1 MRESKKTPRWPRG
14 SWHARNIR
22 ILRVVRHVEAGILIA
37 GMLFALLRQAWWGVP
52 AALIAWGL
60 FRFVLWATTIMSC
73 PHCDEMLWNLSRR
86 LEDIKYCP
94 YCGRRLDPDTDPR
107 RR

>member
-1 MRESKKTPRWPRG
+1 MAWPKG
-14 SWHARNIR
+14 SWHARNAR
-22 ILRVVRHVEAGILIA
+22 SLRVIRWVEPVILVA
-37 GMLFALLRQAWWGVP
+37 GMVFGLLRQAWWAVPMAFAVWGV
-52 AALIAWGL
+52 
-60 FRFVLWATTIMSC
+60 FRFFLWATTIMSC

-94 YCGRRLDPDTDPR
+94 YCGRRLDPDTNPR